1 MMADVSRLQRV
12 DVVFAW
18 CRVDDRTGRERGTN
32 MGKLRELMKR
42 GWQSPVAATVILFVL
57 GLSPVGFA
65 IPFFALSTAGVCGGA
80 LGSGVYCHLPQG
92 IEWYFETLAVI
103 LEVSCFFFG
112 LCVPWLLAAVAVWVG
127 FFAYLGRAVYRVF
140 RPI

>member
-1 MMADVSRLQRV
+1 MTADVFRLQRV
-12 DVVFAW
+12 DVVLAW
-18 CRVDDRTGRERGTN
+18 RRFHDRVGHQWGMN
-32 MGKLRELMKR
+32 MGKLRALMKW
-42 GWQSPVAATVILFVL
+42 GWRKPAAASAILFVL

-80 LGSGVYCHLPQG
+80 LGSGVYCHLPQW

-127 FFAYLGRAVYRVF
+127 FFVYLGRAIYLVF
-140 RPI
+140 RPA